1 MSRTAPKL
9 RGKLYT
15 AAEDA
20 VLCMSALSKNISTHS
35 RGRLHQWQRFI
46 DRAHLRNSVAFVVF
60 VTAFYFAYRYG
71 MSFSHTSSS
80 PFWFPD
86 AVLLCALLKVRP
98 RRWWLPLLA
107 TLPIRLTVAVPPDV
121 PLWFLVAVYA
131 IDCAKAM
138 LGAFSLR
145 QLLADPIR
153 FRTMRE
159 FGLYCLLVVLLIPA
173 VSAFGGAA
181 ARYGL
186 GNDYWRSG

>member
-71 MSFSHTSSS
+71 MSFTHTSAS

-86 AVLLCALLKVRP
+86 SILLCALIKVRP
-98 RRWWLPLLA
+98 RWWWLPLLA
-107 TLPIRLTVAVPPDV
+107 TLPIRLFVAVPADT
-121 PLWFLVAVYA
+121 PLWFLLAVYLNDCLKA
-131 IDCAKAM
+131 II
-138 LGAFSLR
+138 GSLCLR
-145 QLLADPIR
+145 RLLLDPIR
-153 FRTMRE
+153 FRTIRE
-159 FGLYCLLVVLLIPA
+159 FGLYCLLV
-173 VSAFGGAA
+173 
-181 ARYGL
+181 
-186 GNDYWRSG
+186 